1 MAAHLSHLILNW
13 NDDTFIFRQRI
24 NCNGRRNNSLDA
36 EIWHKPPCP
45 LPAHI
50 ARNIRYFRLIATL
63 FLLFW
68 ECFKC
73 EICEHCKICPDHVSY
88 ATHICGAAAGLITG
102 YIFLRARRTRKIE
115 KTLKIG
121 LFTITCGLVIGYIFL
136 GKSTD
141 LQVLSN
147 CQCTWIDYQTRC
159 HSHCYRFNVP
169 NNISSS
175 CSNAFSLAC

>member
-24 NCNGRRNNSLDA
+24 NCNGRRSNSLDA

-159 HSHCYRFNVP
+159 HSHCYRFNVQ